1 MHSDSSILEDST
13 FGKTKFIAFEFGFRI
28 QYLVSRRAKNQ
39 QRFFVI
45 EFNSYSAQSVYL
57 ATKATFSTKIINR
70 FRQIVSDSFRKP
82 NQS

>member
-13 FGKTKFIAFEFGFRI
+13 FGKLIAFEFEFRI

-45 EFNSYSAQSVYL
+45 EFNSYSPQSVYL

-70 FRQIVSDSFRKP
+70 FRQIVSVFFLTP